1 MWTNDDIAEVL
12 EHLRVQG
19 NDDARFEA
27 KSCARTIG
35 TSVWESVS
43 AFANTKGGVLLL
55 GISEDGDFSPFPDA
69 SRTAC
74 RSWSSTSMK
83 TAFSTNPA
91 ILRREGRKPVG
102 TAVWTTRI

>member
-43 AFANTKGGVLLL
+43 AFANTKGGVLFL
-55 GISEDGDFSPFPDA
+55 GI
-69 SRTAC
+69 
-74 RSWSSTSMK
+74 
-83 TAFSTNPA
+83 
-91 ILRREGRKPVG
+91 
-102 TAVWTTRI
+102 

>member
-55 GISEDGDFSPFPDA
+55 GISEDGGFL
-69 SRTAC
+69 AC
-74 RSWSSTSMK
+74 SGIRRQPYCITVHGWYGRWQSARSTVDESS
-83 TAFSTNPA
+83 
-91 ILRREGRKPVG
+91 GV
-102 TAVWTTRI
+102 

>member
-35 TSVWESVS
+35 TSVWECERVRQHQGRRAVVGNQRGRGFLACSGIRRQPYCIAVHGWYGRWQS
-43 AFANTKGGVLLL
+43 ARSAVDESSGV
-55 GISEDGDFSPFPDA
+55 
-69 SRTAC
+69 
-74 RSWSSTSMK
+74 
-83 TAFSTNPA
+83 
-91 ILRREGRKPVG
+91 
-102 TAVWTTRI
+102 

>member
-1 MWTNDDIAEVL
+1 MMWTNDDIAEVL

-55 GISEDGDFSPFPDA
+55 GISEDGDFSPVPGFDA
-69 SRTAC
+69 NHIAPQFMDGMGDGNPQGARL
-74 RSWSSTSMK
+74 
-83 TAFSTNPA
+83 TNPPEYDVSRCEQNG
-91 ILRREGRKPVG
+91 L
-102 TAVWTTRI
+102 

>member
-55 GISEDGDFSPFPDA
+55 GISEDGDFSPGRWQSARSTVDESSGVGRFPMRA
-69 SRTAC
+69 ERLVVPGH
-74 RSWSSTSMK
+74 RH
-83 TAFSTNPA
+83 P
-91 ILRREGRKPVG
+91 
-102 TAVWTTRI
+102 

>member
-55 GISEDGDFSPFPDA
+55 GISEDGDFSPVPGFDA
-69 SRTAC
+69 TILH
-74 RSWSSTSMK
+74 RSSWMVWEM
-83 TAFSTNPA
+83 A
-91 ILRREGRKPVG
+91 IRKEHG
-102 TAVWTTRI
+102 

>member
-1 MWTNDDIAEVL
+1 MMMWTNDDIAEVL

-55 GISEDGDFSPFPDA
+55 GISEDGDFSPVPD
-69 SRTAC
+69 STPTILH
-74 RSWSSTSMK
+74 RSSWMVWEM
-83 TAFSTNPA
+83 A
-91 ILRREGRKPVG
+91 IRKERG
-102 TAVWTTRI
+102 

>member
-1 MWTNDDIAEVL
+1 MMMWTNDDIAEVL

-43 AFANTKGGVLLL
+43 AFANTK
-55 GISEDGDFSPFPDA
+55 D
-69 SRTAC
+69 
-74 RSWSSTSMK
+74 
-83 TAFSTNPA
+83 
-91 ILRREGRKPVG
+91 RKSV
-102 TAVWTTRI
+102 V